1 MTNVELPSAWVV
13 PADLTQALAS
23 HQVARRSKLANLS
36 PVRQVN
42 IHDAK
47 SQLSKLLEEV
57 EGGAR
62 IVIARAGRPVAVLA
76 PFRAATKK
84 RRLGLFAGEAEI
96 HADFDQ
102 LPADIEA
109 AFIGETT

>member
-1 MTNVELPSAWVV
+1 M
-13 PADLTQALAS
+13 
-23 HQVARRSKLANLS
+23 
-36 PVRQVN
+36 RQVN

-76 PFRAATKK
+76 PFHLATKR
-84 RRLGLFAGEAEI
+84 RRLGGLAGEATI
-96 HADFDQ
+96 HADFDE
-102 LPADIEA
+102 LPADIAA
-109 AFIGETT
+109 AFEGD